1 MIHPSGRF
9 LFLMISISILAACGD
24 NADSPGT
31 PTPPDAEQRD
41 HMVSAPAGDRNDPYY
56 WLRDDRRQDAEM
68 LALVEAENDYTR
80 AMLADLQPMIEQ
92 LAGEMRERIP
102 DEQVEAPYFDGGYWY
117 YTRYETGGEYPIHAR
132 REGTMAAPE
141 EVLLDG
147 NRMARRGDFFRIG
160 DWDVSPDGKRLVWLQ
175 DVVGRRQ
182 FRMMIRD
189 LGGENNDV
197 GDGGGDVVDTGIS
210 GVSSASWSADG
221 NSIFYVENH
230 PETLRSYR
238 VRRYRPGSS
247 GEDEIVYEESDTA
260 FYTSVGRTR
269 SDRFNYIFVRST
281 TSSEMRIFDG
291 ADPEAGFRIFLPR
304 EQNHEYAADHA
315 NGRWVI
321 RTNWQAPNFRIMQV
335 GETRHADRSAWT
347 NVVAHRGDVFIHEFD
362 AFEEVVA
369 IAERADGLRRL
380 RIVDYAGKS
389 SDIIEFDEAA
399 YVAQLGRNP
408 EPDAQSLQFVYTS
421 MTTPREI
428 HELDLRTGER
438 RRVKQR
444 EVEGEFDASDYRTR
458 RLWAEARD
466 GTRVPVSLAWHKD
479 TPLDGSA
486 PLYQYGYGAY
496 GASMEP
502 AFSSERISLLD
513 HGFVYAIAHVRGGQ
527 EMGRDWYE
535 QGRLLNKANTFTDFI
550 DVTDYL
556 VEEGLVDQNRIFAV
570 GGSAGGLLVG
580 AVANMAPEKYAGIV
594 AHVPFVDVVTTML
607 DESIPLTSNEFD
619 EWGNPRDPGYYDYM
633 LSYSPYDNV
642 SARSYPAM
650 LVTTGLWDSQV
661 QYWEP
666 LKWVARLRDLK
677 TDDNPLLLHVNMEAG
692 HGGQSGRFRR
702 LKQKAME
709 YAFVLDRA
717 GLH

>member
-1 MIHPSGRF
+1 MA
-9 LFLMISISILAACGD
+9 SIFIVAACGD
-24 NADSPGT
+24 RSAAPGR
-31 PTPPDAEQRD
+31 PAPPDAEQRP
-41 HMVSAPAGDRNDPYY
+41 HIVSAPAGDRADPYY
-56 WLRDDRRQDAEM
+56 WLRDDSRQDPELLSL
-68 LALVEAENDYTR
+68 LAAENDYTQ
-80 AMLADLQPMIEQ
+80 AMLEGHQPLIDA

-102 DEQVEAPYFDGGYWY
+102 EEQVEAPYYDDGYWY
-117 YTRYETGGEYPIHAR
+117 YTRYEAGSEYPIHAR
-132 REGTMAAPE
+132 RKGSMDAPE

-147 NRMARRGDFFRIG
+147 NRMGQGEDYFRIG
-160 DWDVSPDGKRLVWLQ
+160 GWDVSPDGSRLVWLQ
-175 DVVGRRQ
+175 DSVGRRQ

-189 LGGENNDV
+189 LDDGRDGTTPAGGRP
-197 GDGGGDVVDTGIS
+197 VDTGVG

-238 VRRYRPGSS
+238 VKRHIPGAT
-247 GEDEIVYEESDTA
+247 GQDEIVYEELDPA

-281 TSSEMRIFDG
+281 TSSEMRIVDVNGTGPAAGFEVFF
-291 ADPEAGFRIFLPR
+291 PREAG
-304 EQNHEYAADHA
+304 HEYAADHA
-315 NGRWVI
+315 GDHWTI
-321 RTNWQAPNFRIMQV
+321 RTNWQAPNFRIMQAAE
-335 GETRHADRSAWT
+335 GRHADRSAWT
-347 NVVAHRGDVFIHEFD
+347 EVVAHNEEIFVQEFD
-362 AFEEVVA
+362 AFDNYLA

-380 RIVDYAGKS
+380 RILDYADGS
-389 SDIIEFDEAA
+389 SNVIEFDEAA

-408 EPDAQSLQFVYTS
+408 EPGTHLLQFAYTS

-428 HELDLRTGER
+428 HELNMRTGER
-438 RRVKQR
+438 RLVKQLQ
-444 EVEGEFDASDYRTR
+444 VGAGFDASDYRTR

-466 GTRVPVSLAWHKD
+466 GTPVPVSLAWHKD

-486 PLYQYGYGAY
+486 PLYQYGYGSY

-513 HGFVYAIAHVRGGQ
+513 RGFVYAIAHVRGGQ

-550 DVTDYL
+550 DVTDHL
-556 VEEGLVDQNRIFAV
+556 VAQELVDGRRVFAM

-607 DESIPLTSNEFD
+607 DESIPLTTNEFD
-619 EWGNPRDPGYYDYM
+619 EWGNPKQPEYYDYM

-642 SARSYPAM
+642 SAQAYPAM

-666 LKWVARLRDLK
+666 LKWVSRLRDLK
-677 TDDNPLLLHVNMEAG
+677 TDDNPLLLHINMEAG

-702 LKQKAME
+702 LEQTAME
-709 YAFVLDRA
+709 FAFVLERA
-717 GLH
+717 GLN